1 MNAQQLLSRCQYI
14 GTMPY
19 VHLRDADADGRVSIM
34 TVAERLGTIC
44 PGHILSID
52 EECALLSFDNNHEI
66 RTSWDNIPALISTLQ
81 QTGSWNEVYDT
92 FDGLQFFDDIPKS
105 KDAW

>member
-1 MNAQQLLSRCQYI
+1 MNAQQLLSRCQYV
-14 GTMPY
+14 GTMPTVY
-19 VHLRDADADGRVSIM
+19 LRDAKAGRVSIM
-34 TVAERLGTIC
+34 TLAERLGTVC

-81 QTGSWNEVYDT
+81 QTGSWNEVYETHDAMR
-92 FDGLQFFDDIPKS
+92 FFDDIPKS
-105 KDAW
+105 KDAR